1 MGRRSSSLC
10 SLHSYKGKNLLE
22 NHAKRLKVKKETL
35 LNNLKYDS
43 RKTPFDQPSKNQV
56 KTSNINF
63 QEQINDI
70 IELKAKKKMEWKKFE
85 SLCNQSLST
94 YIKEKEARK
103 EIHRA
108 RQKERQKKSLS
119 RQSSARTFLH
129 SRCQSRPRSRVCVE
143 AWSEMG
149 RLTKE
154 NMFETPKDRADT
166 VDSIKSRH
174 QNWSTESGTQDPLDI
189 DSRPLEVDITP
200 WNQSSFLFDHVKTAD
215 KFDSRPNT
223 TDGQSQSQL
232 NQRMKDLIQIEN
244 IKTTF
249 TNQGM
254 YISRAKL
261 ERGLLVP
268 DCKSVLQKTKKKKKK
283 KKKRE
288 KKKKKKKKKK

>member
-1 MGRRSSSLC
+1 
-10 SLHSYKGKNLLE
+10 
-22 NHAKRLKVKKETL
+22 
-35 LNNLKYDS
+35 
-43 RKTPFDQPSKNQV
+43 
-56 KTSNINF
+56 
-63 QEQINDI
+63 
-70 IELKAKKKMEWKKFE
+70 MEWNKFE

-94 YIKEKEARK
+94 YIKEKEERK
-103 EIHRA
+103 EISRD
-108 RQKERQKKSLS
+108 RQRERQKKSLS

-154 NMFETPKDRADT
+154 NMFDTPKDRADT

-200 WNQSSFLFDHVKTAD
+200 WNQSSFLFDNVKTE
-215 KFDSRPNT
+215 KFNSRPNT
-223 TDGQSQSQL
+223 TDGQSQSQQ

-244 IKTTF
+244 IKAMF

-254 YISRAKL
+254 YISRAQL

-268 DCKSVLQKTKKKKKK
+268 DCKSVARRAKKLPQSGSGLINHPFDKNRLVEMKKKKNKSKKKKGGKKKKKK
-283 KKKRE
+283 K
-288 KKKKKKKKKK
+288 

>member
-1 MGRRSSSLC
+1 MG
-10 SLHSYKGKNLLE
+10 
-22 NHAKRLKVKKETL
+22 
-35 LNNLKYDS
+35 
-43 RKTPFDQPSKNQV
+43 
-56 KTSNINF
+56 
-63 QEQINDI
+63 
-70 IELKAKKKMEWKKFE
+70 
-85 SLCNQSLST
+85 
-94 YIKEKEARK
+94 
-103 EIHRA
+103 
-108 RQKERQKKSLS
+108 ERQKKSLS

-268 DCKSVLQKTKKKKKK
+268 DCKSVLQKTKKLPQSGSGLIKHPFDKNRLVEMKKKK
-283 KKKRE
+283 KKA
-288 KKKKKKKKKK
+288 KKKKGGKKKEKENIEENRWVFFQWYSCFH